1 VMSLELIP
9 PSRLKKALEE
19 VGGSIWFFIDLEPY
33 RTVYTL
39 TLCGGTPCV
48 MISGQ
53 DMSPIQLTLDDYV
66 KIETDKTRLASLR
79 YTLEYLLRNTPSPP
93 DTTRADR

>member
-1 VMSLELIP
+1 MPLELIP
-9 PSRLKKALEE
+9 LSRLKKALEE
-19 VGGSIWFFIDLEPY
+19 VGGSIWFFIDLEPS

-53 DMSPIQLTLDDYV
+53 DMSPIQLALDEYV
-66 KIETDKTRLASLR
+66 KIEMDRRRLDSLR
-79 YTLEYLLRNTPSPP
+79 YTIKYLLEKT
-93 DTTRADR
+93 

>member
-1 VMSLELIP
+1 
-9 PSRLKKALEE
+9 

-79 YTLEYLLRNTPSPP
+79 YTLEYLLRDTPSPP
-93 DTTRADR
+93 DTTQADR